1 MGVLFAPKIA
11 KKSPS
16 PSSMDHYIVAFFLW
30 NLLQTSPRSLAA
42 MQGKTDWTAD
52 CLFVVYGR
60 IYNVRD
66 FIWSNWHGWKD
77 FLIS

>member
-11 KKSPS
+11 ISLR
-16 PSSMDHYIVAFFLW
+16 FLW

>member
-11 KKSPS
+11 KKSHPRLQWIIRS
-16 PSSMDHYIVAFFLW
+16 LRFLW

>member
-11 KKSPS
+11 KNHHPRLQWIIISLR
-16 PSSMDHYIVAFFLW
+16 FLW

>member
-11 KKSPS
+11 KNHHPHLQWIITSLR
-16 PSSMDHYIVAFFLW
+16 FLW

-42 MQGKTDWTAD
+42 MQGKTDWTAY